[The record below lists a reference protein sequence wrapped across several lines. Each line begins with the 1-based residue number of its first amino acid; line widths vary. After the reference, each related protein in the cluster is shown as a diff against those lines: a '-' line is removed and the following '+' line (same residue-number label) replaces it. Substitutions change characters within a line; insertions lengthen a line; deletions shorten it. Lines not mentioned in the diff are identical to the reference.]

1 MKDNVEAYVELAIET
16 GQKMGVDLI
25 IARGTDKII
34 NQIRFSQ
41 NKIDINKEWRS
52 ETLDVLIVVN
62 SNQVS
67 TSEFSPSNEETVRE
81 RILDQVA
88 FTKKLAPSPFYLG
101 CESSLNSYST
111 IEKLYDNKIS
121 GYQEKA
127 PDYVNACI
135 QSALDAGAVRVAGSF
150 FFGQNHMLLKSSAG
164 PQGKY
169 SHSSYEMTTRAFQ
182 DELDASGQGLAC
194 GRMVS
199 DSMEALQKAGE
210 RAGRYSKLHKGAKQA
225 HAGIYDVIMAPA
237 VAANLLGTIPTMANP
252 LMIMM
257 GMSALG
263 DKMGEQL
270 GPDFLSVSDNG
281 LLANGLRSAPF
292 DFEGTPRKV
301 TPIFTNGVLKNYI
314 NNTSSA
320 IMSQAEST
328 GNSELVDFGIGSKFL
343 APYSSN
349 VVFNNGDQSFDEILE
364 TNSRKCIFILCNWYT
379 RYTSQI
385 STEYSTIPRDAAFVV
400 KNGELSAPIK
410 NFRISDNLL
419 RQFAAIDAMCNDLVQ
434 VKWWEVTSPTW
445 IPTIRVKDCRITT
458 ATQ

>member
-150 FFGQNHMLLKSSAG
+150 F
-164 PQGKY
+164 
-169 SHSSYEMTTRAFQ
+169 
-182 DELDASGQGLAC
+182 
-194 GRMVS
+194 
-199 DSMEALQKAGE
+199 
-210 RAGRYSKLHKGAKQA
+210 
-225 HAGIYDVIMAPA
+225 
-237 VAANLLGTIPTMANP
+237 
-252 LMIMM
+252 
-257 GMSALG
+257 
-263 DKMGEQL
+263 
-270 GPDFLSVSDNG
+270 
-281 LLANGLRSAPF
+281 
-292 DFEGTPRKV
+292 
-301 TPIFTNGVLKNYI
+301 
-314 NNTSSA
+314 
-320 IMSQAEST
+320 
-328 GNSELVDFGIGSKFL
+328 LVKIICF
-343 APYSSN
+343 
-349 VVFNNGDQSFDEILE
+349 
-364 TNSRKCIFILCNWYT
+364 
-379 RYTSQI
+379 
-385 STEYSTIPRDAAFVV
+385 
-400 KNGELSAPIK
+400 
-410 NFRISDNLL
+410 
-419 RQFAAIDAMCNDLVQ
+419 
-434 VKWWEVTSPTW
+434 
-445 IPTIRVKDCRITT
+445 
-458 ATQ
+458 